1 MMVVVLHLF
10 IDFVPCLCCKVTL
23 LEILTLD
30 VLLCDRKRADC
41 QHCLNSS
48 WIRVSEEMYHA
59 HMALYGCLMTR
70 FKLVCVSITW
80 CPLTHL
86 SLHLVLFGLGS
97 VSTFCQGGTL

>member
-1 MMVVVLHLF
+1 MVVVLHLF
-10 IDFVPCLCCKVTL
+10 IYFVLCFSWKLTL

-48 WIRVSEEMYHA
+48 WIRVSEQMFHV

-70 FKLVCVSITW
+70 FKLVCVSVTW
-80 CPLTHL
+80 CPLKHL
-86 SLHLVLFGLGS
+86 AVHLVLFRLGS